1 MTNGREPNATG
12 EMQSDYFEV
21 ESRKKCQYRLR
32 RPAHQRCSP
41 PTSSCAPDAV
51 RPSRPAHQMMNTLAR
66 LCLSTECCCSCQL
79 QVSVLRTR
87 CSSTESSCV
96 PDAVRPSRPAYQM
109 TRCGST
115 EPSRV
120 PEMRFDRAVPRNRC
134 SSTEPSCVPDEV
146 SEIVVCTRC
155 RPTGCV
161 PDETT
166 ATSCQMQIDEGV
178 NSTSRLE
185 ESFLTRPP
193 RAPHGD
199 CGERRFG
206 QQAHEPLLR
215 RIASSHDLGR
225 GARTARTPME
235 DLPPLLL
242 PERHSRTAGSGDR
255 RQHRMW
261 RAKTTSP

>member
-1 MTNGREPNATG
+1 MVQAQQSLQRKGSKPAVTNDRVPNAAAPRNAVNGASTASRVQAIMTNGREPNATG

-120 PEMRFDRAVPRNRC
+120 PEMRFDRAVPRARDAVR
-134 SSTEPSCVPDEV
+134 PSR
-146 SEIVVCTRC
+146 S
-155 RPTGCV
+155 
-161 PDETT
+161 
-166 ATSCQMQIDEGV
+166 A
-178 NSTSRLE
+178 
-185 ESFLTRPP
+185 
-193 RAPHGD
+193 
-199 CGERRFG
+199 
-206 QQAHEPLLR
+206 
-215 RIASSHDLGR
+215 
-225 GARTARTPME
+225 
-235 DLPPLLL
+235 
-242 PERHSRTAGSGDR
+242 
-255 RQHRMW
+255 
-261 RAKTTSP
+261 